1 MFRNRIEKIMRHL
14 SGKEKMVLILSEIEG
29 MNIREIAALMD
40 ISSINMHRKDAGNA
54 KKINNVLV

>member
-1 MFRNRIEKIMRHL
+1 MRHL